1 MNRAR
6 VAKKV
11 GGAPEKASNVGWKG
25 VKNRRDS
32 DLSTLEDGSEE
43 EEKEAEYLVNPNL
56 HLNSD
61 VPETVQDFIRS
72 ISRTGLTDEK
82 ETSSKKMLEEKKRKG
97 RRPCRRGSVAKEEID
112 RKPSVEVI
120 ITGEYEPEKLSNR
133 EYDRLKKVQEL
144 KHMQSMC
151 ECECFQDTR
160 FTEYEIVQLWS
171 TFRRDFPS
179 GKINRVQITQLIK
192 NVFPK

>member
-6 VAKKV
+6 VAKKA
-11 GGAPEKASNVGWKG
+11 GGAPEKAPNVGWRG
-25 VKNRRDS
+25 VKKRRDS

-43 EEKEAEYLVNPNL
+43 EEKEEEYLVNPNL

-72 ISRTGLTDEK
+72 ISRSGLTDEK
-82 ETSSKKMLEEKKRKG
+82 EPSSKKMLEEKKKKG
-97 RRPCRRGSVAKEEID
+97 RRPCRRDSIPKEVEIE

-120 ITGEYEPEKLSNR
+120 ITSEYEPEKLSNR

-144 KHMQSMC
+144 KL
-151 ECECFQDTR
+151 
-160 FTEYEIVQLWS
+160 VQC
-171 TFRRDFPS
+171 
-179 GKINRVQITQLIK
+179 GVNA
-192 NVFPK
+192 NVFRTQGLPSTRLCSCGAPSKGTSPAGRSTGSRSLS

>member
-11 GGAPEKASNVGWKG
+11 GGAPEKPPNVGWKG
-25 VKNRRDS
+25 VKKRRDS
-32 DLSTLEDGSEE
+32 DLSTLEHGSEE
-43 EEKEAEYLVNPNL
+43 EKEEEYLVNPNL

-82 ETSSKKMLEEKKRKG
+82 ETSSKKMLEEKKKKG
-97 RRPCRRGSVAKEEID
+97 RRPCRRDSIPKEVEIE

-120 ITGEYEPEKLSNR
+120 ITSEYEPEKLSNR

-144 KHMQSMC
+144 KFIQC
-151 ECECFQDTR
+151 
-160 FTEYEIVQLWS
+160 V
-171 TFRRDFPS
+171 
-179 GKINRVQITQLIK
+179 NA
-192 NVFPK
+192 NVFRTQGLPSMRLCSCGAPSEGTSPMERSTGSRSLS

>member
-1 MNRAR
+1 MTRT
-6 VAKKV
+6 KKS
-11 GGAPEKASNVGWKG
+11 GGVPEVASNTGRKG
-25 VKNRRDS
+25 VKKRRDS
-32 DLSTLEDGSEE
+32 DVSTLEDASEE
-43 EEKEAEYLVNPNL
+43 EEKEEEYLVNPNL

-61 VPETVQDFIRS
+61 VPENVQDFIRS
-72 ISRTGLTDEK
+72 ISRTGLTDQN

-97 RRPCRRGSVAKEEID
+97 RRPCRRGSVAKEEIE

-133 EYDRLKKVQEL
+133 EYDRLKKVLEL
-144 KHMQSMC
+144 KLIQSIC
-151 ECECFQDTR
+151 EYLCFQDTR

-171 TFRRDFPS
+171 TFQRDFPT

>member
-6 VAKKV
+6 VAKKA
-11 GGAPEKASNVGWKG
+11 GGSNAGWKG
-25 VKNRRDS
+25 VKKRRDS
-32 DLSTLEDGSEE
+32 DLSILENGSEE
-43 EEKEAEYLVNPNL
+43 EEKEEEYLVNPNL

-72 ISRTGLTDEK
+72 ISRTGLSDEK
-82 ETSSKKMLEEKKRKG
+82 ETSSKKMLEEKKKKKG
-97 RRPCRRGSVAKEEID
+97 RRPCESRRESVSKEVEIE
-112 RKPSVEVI
+112 RKPSIEVI
-120 ITGEYEPEKLSNR
+120 ITSEYEPDKLSNR

-144 KHMQSMC
+144 KQC
-151 ECECFQDTR
+151 ECQCFQDTR
-160 FTEYEIVQLWS
+160 FTEYEIVQLWT
-171 TFRRDFPS
+171 TFQRDFPS